1 MNNSNND
8 ISSSQNAAAVKK
20 HVRTYITVFA
30 ALAALTVVTVAA
42 SYLGLES
49 GEAFLLA
56 MIIASIKGTL
66 VAGYFMHL
74 FTEKTAI
81 LAILALTFFFLL
93 TVLFLPF
100 LAATDQAR
108 S

>member
-1 MNNSNND
+1 MNDLKRNMGSD
-8 ISSSQNAAAVKK
+8 STAAVKK

-30 ALAALTVVTVAA
+30 VLAVLTVVTVAA
-42 SYLGLES
+42 SYLGLSS

-56 MIIASIKGTL
+56 LTIASIKGTL

-74 FTEKTAI
+74 FTEKAAIFAI
-81 LAILALTFFFLL
+81 LGITFFFLMI
-93 TVLFLPF
+93 VLFIPF
-100 LAATDQAR
+100 LAAVDQAL